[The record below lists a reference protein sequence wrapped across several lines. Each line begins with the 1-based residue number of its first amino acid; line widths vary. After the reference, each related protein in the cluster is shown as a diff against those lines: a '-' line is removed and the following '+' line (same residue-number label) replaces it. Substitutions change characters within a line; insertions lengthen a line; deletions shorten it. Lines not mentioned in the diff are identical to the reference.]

1 MFGVS
6 SNKMALYFTGP
17 RKQHDIISVRRARES
32 AHHAQVKGWCVQG
45 VTSRTSGM
53 LFVTAG
59 EVIQLNYTIDIILSC
74 VFHSLTPRVQRT
86 SPR

>member
-6 SNKMALYFTGP
+6 SNKMDFILQVLG
-17 RKQHDIISVRRARES
+17 RQHDIISVRRGREK

-45 VTSRTSGM
+45 AKRRTNGM

-59 EVIQLNYTIDIILSC
+59 EVIQLNYTNDIILSC
-74 VFHSLTPRVQRT
+74 VFHSLTPGVQRT
-86 SPR
+86 SPW